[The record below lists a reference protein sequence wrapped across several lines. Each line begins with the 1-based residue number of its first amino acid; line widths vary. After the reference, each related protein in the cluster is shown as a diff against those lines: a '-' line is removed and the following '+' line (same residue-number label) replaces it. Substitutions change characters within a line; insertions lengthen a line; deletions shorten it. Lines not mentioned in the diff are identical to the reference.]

1 MFKTIKTKLKS
12 IVDLRVNS
20 IIENQRLLQ
29 QTNFIYNHISQLFN
43 DSHFIPYSV
52 WTISPS
58 LILHVLNEI
67 VIKKRKA
74 VIEFGGGASTFYI
87 TKLIKTNKLETK
99 FYTVE
104 SNEDWGSELQTQ
116 LKALEL
122 DNIVKVIY
130 APLVNVPGQF
140 SFQGQK
146 SWYDTTVLNE
156 NIDKATFFDVILV
169 DGPAGKN
176 TRFSRY
182 SAVPFLK
189 DRINSEFS
197 IFLDDTIRKDER
209 IIAEEWQK
217 MLNCKSIKTNRYTNL
232 TNVTDLETLPFQF
245 T

>member
-1 MFKTIKTKLKS
+1 MKS

-29 QTNFIYNHISQLFN
+29 QTNFSYNQISQLFN

-67 VIKKRKA
+67 IIKKRKT

-87 TKLIKTNKLETK
+87 AKLIKTNKLETE

-104 SNEDWGSELQTQ
+104 SNADWVSELQTQ

-130 APLVNVPGQF
+130 APLVPVPEEF

-156 NIDKATFFDVILV
+156 NIDKTIFFDVILV